1 MKSKDISSSSIIVVI
16 TANRVIYAS
25 FFHFKCDY
33 FLLFLSFVS
42 LVLLIYHILFG
53 LKGFSLN
60 VNMSDCLIIYC
71 CLCGQ
76 NGLE

>member
-1 MKSKDISSSSIIVVI
+1 MINQHYRHYYSKQSNICFF
-16 TANRVIYAS
+16 

-33 FLLFLSFVS
+33 CLLFLSFVVS

-53 LKGFSLN
+53 FKAFTLN

-71 CLCGQ
+71 CLCVQ
-76 NGLE
+76 DGLE